1 MKLISQE
8 MVGEMVKRA
17 EAPEAQEAFKGLNI
31 ALLLVAT
38 DCPGNEDRQVKLII
52 KEGKLLN
59 IEVLIKPAPSDL
71 RTAPVDKSQFDARVL
86 CRFEKL
92 IDIVQEKM
100 SLISALGY
108 VKIDGD
114 MPKLMKQ
121 VGGFVAL
128 LKFIG
133 SLPIEWES

>member
-8 MVGEMVKRA
+8 MVDEMVKRA
-17 EAPEAQEAFKGLNI
+17 EAPEAQEVFKGLNI

-52 KEGKLLN
+52 REGKLLN